1 MKKMILIAG
10 LTLLSLG
17 VKAQILVEGTNIN
30 DLDLQYIELV
40 GKSKLLSP
48 TKIKVFVDYG
58 QSFSWNQQ
66 VIKSADGKTAAFN
79 SMVDALNFMDS
90 NGWEYVNNYIISDA
104 SGELTYKYLLRKKTK

>member
-1 MKKMILIAG
+1 MKKMFLIVG
-10 LTLLSLG
+10 LTLLSIG
-17 VKAQILVEGTNIN
+17 AKAQVIVEGTNVN

-40 GKSKLLSP
+40 GKTKLLSP

-58 QSFSWNQQ
+58 QAFSWSQQ
-66 VIKSADGKTAAFN
+66 TIKSADGKTSAFN

-104 SGELTYKYLLRKKTK
+104 SGELTYKYLLKKKAK